1 VAPLQLP
8 CKSWRQSLQL
18 SAAEGRLNGVTKA
31 RVRASVPQAA
41 DPPPGSQFEA
51 PVSRVLHEVEW

>member
-1 VAPLQLP
+1 
-8 CKSWRQSLQL
+8 L